1 MHRDDAPSN
10 VQQSSPAADPW
21 AYLAKAQREEVLSDV
36 SAAEEKQRPTI
47 EPSRRPADARGPS
60 RQEERAF
67 IHALS
72 QALERMRCLVWEIR
86 LVATEQQRIVEGLC
100 QVVQEYDQ
108 LLQQQLECTT
118 PRDDTGGDSLT
129 EPDRVSS
136 A

>member
-1 MHRDDAPSN
+1 MHRDDYPSN

-21 AYLAKAQREEVLSDV
+21 ADLAEAQREVLSDV
-36 SAAEEKQRPTI
+36 SAAAEQQRPII
-47 EPSRRPADARGPS
+47 EPSRRPSDEHGTF

-67 IHALS
+67 IHTLS

-118 PRDDTGGDSLT
+118 PRDDTGGDGLT
-129 EPDRVSS
+129 VPDRVSS

>member
-10 VQQSSPAADPW
+10 VQQSAPAADPW
-21 AYLAKAQREEVLSDV
+21 AYLTEAQREVLSDV
-36 SAAEEKQRPTI
+36 SAAAEPQRPII
-47 EPSRRPADARGPS
+47 EPSRRPADARIPS

-67 IHALS
+67 LHALS

-86 LVATEQQRIVEGLC
+86 FVATEQQRMVEGLS

-108 LLQQQLECTT
+108 LLQQQECTT
-118 PRDDTGGDSLT
+118 PRDDTGDDLT
-129 EPDRVSS
+129 VQDRVSS

>member
-1 MHRDDAPSN
+1 MHRDGYPSS
-10 VQQSSPAADPW
+10 VQQSSPAADSW
-21 AYLAKAQREEVLSDV
+21 AYLTEAQREVLSDI
-36 SAAEEKQRPTI
+36 SAASEKQRPII
-47 EPSRRPADARGPS
+47 EPSQRPADARIPS
-60 RQEERAF
+60 RQEERVF

-72 QALERMRCLVWEIR
+72 QALDRMRCLVWEIR

-129 EPDRVSS
+129 VPDRVSS

>member
-10 VQQSSPAADPW
+10 VQQSSPVAEPW

-36 SAAEEKQRPTI
+36 SAAEEQQRPII

-67 IHALS
+67 LHALS
-72 QALERMRCLVWEIR
+72 QALDRMGCLVWEIR
-86 LVATEQQRIVEGLC
+86 LVATEQQRIVEELC

-108 LLQQQLECTT
+108 QLQQLERAT

-129 EPDRVSS
+129 VPDRVSS
-136 A
+136 V

>member
-1 MHRDDAPSN
+1 MHRDDYPSN

-21 AYLAKAQREEVLSDV
+21 AYLAEAQREVLSDV
-36 SAAEEKQRPTI
+36 SAAAEKQRPII

-86 LVATEQQRIVEGLC
+86 SVATEQQRIVEGLC

-108 LLQQQLECTT
+108 LLQKQECTT
-118 PRDDTGGDSLT
+118 PRDDTGGGGSTVL
-129 EPDRVSS
+129 DRVSS

>member
-1 MHRDDAPSN
+1 MHRDDSPSN

-21 AYLAKAQREEVLSDV
+21 AYLAKAQREEVLADV
-36 SAAEEKQRPTI
+36 SAAEEPQRPII

-67 IHALS
+67 LHALS

-86 LVATEQQRIVEGLC
+86 LVATEQQRIVEGLS

-108 LLQQQLECTT
+108 LLLQRECTT
-118 PRDDTGGDSLT
+118 PRDDTGGDGLT
-129 EPDRVSS
+129 VPDRVSS
-136 A
+136 S

>member
-1 MHRDDAPSN
+1 MYRDNAPSN

-21 AYLAKAQREEVLSDV
+21 AHLAKAQREEVLSDV
-36 SAAEEKQRPTI
+36 SAAAEQQRPII
-47 EPSRRPADARGPS
+47 EPSRRSADARGPS

-67 IHALS
+67 IHTLS
-72 QALERMRCLVWEIR
+72 QALDRMRCLVWEIR

-100 QVVQEYDQ
+100 QVVQEYDL
-108 LLQQQLECTT
+108 LLQQECTT

-129 EPDRVSS
+129 VPDRVSS

>member
-1 MHRDDAPSN
+1 MHRDNYPSN

-21 AYLAKAQREEVLSDV
+21 ADLAEAQREVLSDV
-36 SAAEEKQRPTI
+36 SAAAEQQRPII
-47 EPSRRPADARGPS
+47 EPSRRPTDARGPF

-67 IHALS
+67 IHTLS
-72 QALERMRCLVWEIR
+72 QALDRMRCLVWEIR
-86 LVATEQQRIVEGLC
+86 LVATEQQRIVEELS

-108 LLQQQLECTT
+108 LLQKQECTT

-129 EPDRVSS
+129 VPDRVSS

>member
-10 VQQSSPAADPW
+10 VQQSAPAADPW
-21 AYLAKAQREEVLSDV
+21 AYLTEAQREVLSDV
-36 SAAEEKQRPTI
+36 SAAAEQQRPII
-47 EPSRRPADARGPS
+47 EPSRRSADARS
-60 RQEERAF
+60 TFRQEEREF
-67 IHALS
+67 IHTLS
-72 QALERMRCLVWEIR
+72 QALDRMRCLVWEIR

-108 LLQQQLECTT
+108 LLQKQECTT

-129 EPDRVSS
+129 VPDRVSS

>member
-1 MHRDDAPSN
+1 MHRDDSPSN

-21 AYLAKAQREEVLSDV
+21 AYLAEVQREVLSDV
-36 SAAEEKQRPTI
+36 SAAAEPQRPII
-47 EPSRRPADARGPS
+47 EPSRRPADARGTF

-67 IHALS
+67 IHTLS
-72 QALERMRCLVWEIR
+72 QALDRMRCLVWEIH

-108 LLQQQLECTT
+108 LLLQLECTT
-118 PRDDTGGDSLT
+118 PRDDTGGDGLT
-129 EPDRVSS
+129 VPNRVSS